1 MKKLI
6 VFITYL
12 LALLFFSG
20 SLYAKIVVDSTKG
33 EAAYKKGN
41 QWLPLTKGQLLQE
54 GTKISTGVKSWAVL
68 NIDGDTLRIQQL
80 TMMEIYTNQTTSN
93 NKNTHVG
100 LKLGGLKARVT
111 KIGTL
116 KTSFKISTPVATS
129 SVRGTDQE
137 NKYGFK
143 FGNFVHVPSGIL
155 EIEDRNG
162 GTYLIEGNSTFNIG
176 KDDPRPQSLLSNE
189 RKKSLFTIIN
199 PNSTGDEKNSLE
211 FSGLDNFTK
220 DNDPGN
226 QTRPNLPAKVIIQVG
241 W

>member
-1 MKKLI
+1 MKKLTI
-6 VFITYL
+6 LIT
-12 LALLFFSG
+12 LFLTLSFYSG
-20 SLYAKIVVDSTKG
+20 TLYAKIIVESTKG

-41 QWLPLTKGQLLQE
+41 QWLPLAKGQLLQE

-93 NKNTHVG
+93 DKNTHVG
-100 LKLGGLKARVT
+100 LKLGSLKARVT

-129 SVRGTDQE
+129 SVRGTEEE
-137 NKYGFK
+137 NRHGFK
-143 FGNFVHVPSGIL
+143 SGNFVHVPSGTL

-162 GTYLIEGNSTFNIG
+162 GNYLVEGNSTFNIG
-176 KDDPRPQSLLSNE
+176 PNDPRPQNLLSGE
-189 RKKSLFTIIN
+189 RRKSLFTIIN
-199 PNSTGDEKNSLE
+199 PNSTSDEKDSLQ
-211 FSGLDNFTK
+211 FSGLDNLTK
-220 DNDPGN
+220 DNNPGN
-226 QTRPNLPAKVIIQVG
+226 QNRPNLPAKVIIQVG